1 MSEQSNQYN
10 GQVNGRWSGSAPQK
24 KLVFDPKAVAKN
36 LGVFCVLSAVLTFAV
51 VLVVDAVVGATLGG
65 TTMAVSDVAVMAVL
79 VGVGGLVTGLL
90 YIPAAGTVN
99 EGLFRVAAVS
109 LIAAL
114 AIYRAF
120 MVGLDWGMLSL
131 LTAVVCLAGI
141 VAIVPSRVLS
151 ARREVVVTS
160 TTGGTAQAPLRGVA
174 RPAPQ
179 GSQTPTRQYRKPG
192 GSEGTDRYGI

>member
-1 MSEQSNQYN
+1 MSKQSNQYN
-10 GQVNGRWSGSAPQK
+10 GQVDGRWSGGVPQK
-24 KLVFDPKAVAKN
+24 KLVFDPKAVTKN

-51 VLVVDAVVGATLGG
+51 VLMVDAVVGATLGG
-65 TTMAVSDVAVMAVL
+65 TTMAVSDVAVMAAL

-99 EGLFRVAAVS
+99 EGLFRIAVVS

-114 AIYRAF
+114 AIHWAF

-151 ARREVVVTS
+151 ARREVVVAS
-160 TTGGTAQAPLRGVA
+160 TAVA

-179 GSQTPTRQYRKPG
+179 GPQGNQVPTRQYRKSG